1 MTSTSPDMELSI
13 ARCRT
18 VLSAMAI
25 LAVYVDPTMPTLARS
40 FGVTGGMFY
49 IDPIALAVMGA
60 HLTYSVAVYLLLARR
75 PLAASRIVAVSTCA
89 DVLFGGAI
97 MLVTEGASSP
107 LLVFFAFAVL
117 VAGLRAGLR
126 AALVVTGASVALYLS
141 LLFVSAPVDESS
153 LVMRPVYLA
162 IMGYLAGYLGQEN
175 LKQEQRMRVIQ
186 AEIEREHIARSLHD
200 GYAQALAGVNLR
212 LETCRELYRRGG
224 HDEVLVEL
232 TELQDGV
239 NREHDELRSY
249 IHSLVDRDATPI
261 AGDDATPGTRFFVR
275 AEFGGSGTCI
285 EHVLHIMLEGARNVR
300 RHARAR
306 SAEIAVWADAG
317 ELVVTI
323 DDDGAGFR
331 RDADPPWS
339 IASRV
344 AELGGLLTVETE
356 RMPGAHLRVALPAG

>member
-1 MTSTSPDMELSI
+1 MTSTSLDMERGI

-25 LAVYVDPTMPTLARS
+25 LAVYIDPTIPMLARS
-40 FGVTGGMFY
+40 FGVTGGLFY

-60 HLTYSVAVYLLLARR
+60 HLAYSFAVYLLLARW
-75 PLAASRIVAVSTCA
+75 PLAANRIVGVSTCA
-89 DVLFGGAI
+89 DVVFGGAI
-97 MLVTEGASSP
+97 MLVTEGANSP

-141 LLFVSAPVDESS
+141 LLVVSAPLDESAF
-153 LVMRPVYLA
+153 VMRPAYLA

-175 LKQEQRMRVIQ
+175 LKQAKRMRVLQ
-186 AEIEREHIARSLHD
+186 REVEREHIARSLHD
-200 GYAQALAGVNLR
+200 GYAQSLAGVNLR
-212 LETCRELYRRGG
+212 LETCRELYRRGR
-224 HDEVLVEL
+224 HDEVLAEL
-232 TELQDGV
+232 TELQVGV

-249 IHSLVDRDATPI
+249 IHSLVDRDATPVT
-261 AGDDATPGTRFFVR
+261 GDDPTLGTRFSVR
-275 AEFGGSGTCI
+275 AEFGGSATRI

-306 SAEIAVWADAG
+306 SAEIAVWADAD

-331 RDADPPWS
+331 NDADPPWA

-344 AELGGLLTVETE
+344 AELGGLLTIETG
-356 RMPGAHLRVALPAG
+356 RAPGAHLRVALPVG